1 MVVYV
6 VILVGILLF
15 IMQMIHLVSFIYD
28 AIRFRQYKTR
38 SGVPF
43 IGSLLLLLGLWL
55 IDLPAVV
62 MFFPIAL
69 ELSSTVAAWGTEKY
83 LNQTAM

>member
-6 VILVGILLF
+6 VILVGFLLF
-15 IMQMIHLVSFIYD
+15 IMQMIHIVSFIYD
-28 AIRFRQYKTR
+28 TIRFRKYKTR

-55 IDLPAVV
+55 IDLPVV
-62 MFFPIAL
+62 VIFFPIVF
-69 ELSSTVAAWGTEKY
+69 ELSSTVAAWGTAKY
-83 LNQTAM
+83 LNPTAM

>member
-6 VILVGILLF
+6 VILVGVLLF

-55 IDLPAVV
+55 IDLPVV
-62 MFFPIAL
+62 VIFLPIVF
-69 ELSSTVAAWGTEKY
+69 ELSSTVAAWGTAKY
-83 LNQTAM
+83 LNPTAM

>member
-6 VILVGILLF
+6 VIFVGFLLF
-15 IMQMIHLVSFIYD
+15 IMQMIHLVVFIYD

-55 IDLPAVV
+55 IDLPVV
-62 MFFPIAL
+62 IIFLPITL
-69 ELSSTVAAWGTEKY
+69 ELASTVAVWGRAKH
-83 LNQTAM
+83 LNPTAM

>member
-6 VILVGILLF
+6 VILVGFLLF

-28 AIRFRQYKTR
+28 AIRFQQYKTR

-62 MFFPIAL
+62 IFLPITL
-69 ELSSTVAAWGTEKY
+69 ELALTVAAWGTAKY
-83 LNQTAM
+83 LNPTAM

>member
-6 VILVGILLF
+6 VILVGVLLF
-15 IMQMIHLVSFIYD
+15 IMQMIYLVLFIYD

-62 MFFPIAL
+62 IFLPIVF
-69 ELSSTVAAWGTEKY
+69 ELSSTVAAWGTAKY
-83 LNQTAM
+83 LNPTAM

>member
-6 VILVGILLF
+6 EILVGVLLF
-15 IMQMIHLVSFIYD
+15 IMQMIHLVLFIYD

-38 SGVPF
+38 SDVPF

-55 IDLPAVV
+55 IDFPAVV
-62 MFFPIAL
+62 MFLPIAL
-69 ELSSTVAAWGTEKY
+69 ELSSTVAAWGTAKY
-83 LNQTAM
+83 LNPTAM